1 MRNITLK
8 VGWSLL
14 AILSV
19 LLIAAVFLV
28 ALPFIGIGA
37 ILFFSVD
44 QLIDW
49 LNDSNPFKNEAPK

>member
-1 MRNITLK
+1 MRNIALK

-14 AILSV
+14 AVLSV

-37 ILFFSVD
+37 ILLFSVD
-44 QLIDW
+44 QLLDW

>member
-1 MRNITLK
+1 MRNIAWK

-14 AILSV
+14 AVLSV

-28 ALPFIGIGA
+28 ALPFIWIGA

-44 QLIDW
+44 QLLDW